1 MNDPKATTSEAAA
14 AARSTLEA
22 AAEEEIAWRC
32 ARQETRLNLAPKFE
46 FPGGKQQTWKGELAF
61 SLAAPTTALSPPGP
75 DDEAE
80 DDDEEED
87 DDDDVF
93 VDDPNIVSSSDDV
106 NVRTGRSLRV
116 GQGRIGHA
124 LRT

>member
-1 MNDPKATTSEAAA
+1 MLVEDSSSDED
-14 AARSTLEA
+14 
-22 AAEEEIAWRC
+22 EEFLPNASASR
-32 ARQETRLNLAPKFE
+32 
-46 FPGGKQQTWKGELAF
+46 
-61 SLAAPTTALSPPGP
+61 PTNA
-75 DDEAE
+75 DEA
-80 DDDEEED
+80 ED

-93 VDDPNIVSSSDDV
+93 VDDPNIVRSSDDV

>member
-1 MNDPKATTSEAAA
+1 MLVEDS
-14 AARSTLEA
+14 S
-22 AAEEEIAWRC
+22 
-32 ARQETRLNLAPKFE
+32 
-46 FPGGKQQTWKGELAF
+46 
-61 SLAAPTTALSPPGP
+61 S
-75 DDEAE
+75 DE
-80 DDDEEED
+80 DEEVVPNASATRPRLSNADEDEDD

-93 VDDPNIVSSSDDV
+93 VDDPNIVRGSGDDV

>member
-1 MNDPKATTSEAAA
+1 MKGVYEPISRTPLSYQYSALSQFDADPDDDELNDLEDNLNVLVEDSSSDEDEEFVSKAAA
-14 AARSTLEA
+14 SRPS
-22 AAEEEIAWRC
+22 
-32 ARQETRLNLAPKFE
+32 NAP
-46 FPGGKQQTWKGELAF
+46 
-61 SLAAPTTALSPPGP
+61 
-75 DDEAE
+75 
-80 DDDEEED
+80 DDDEEE